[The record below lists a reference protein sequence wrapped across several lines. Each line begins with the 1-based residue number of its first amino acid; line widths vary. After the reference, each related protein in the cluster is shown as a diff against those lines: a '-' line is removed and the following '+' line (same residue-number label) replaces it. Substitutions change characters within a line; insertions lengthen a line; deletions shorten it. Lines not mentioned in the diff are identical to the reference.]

1 MTERIP
7 SPALLLDASTPWMH
21 AGVLEKGRW
30 LALER
35 GEGDALT
42 LLPALIE
49 SALKKSG
56 KSLSDIRAYIHC
68 EGPGALLGLRLASMM
83 VEAWRAGEG
92 NAKPLYAYR
101 SLAAA
106 AALLALDRK
115 DAAYRVATPF
125 RKGSYNVL
133 TPGGAENE
141 LLDEAAFN
149 ALAGTR
155 YLIPQR
161 HIKNAPVG
169 ETPLVYDLTRLPEAL
184 AANPELLRPADKAT
198 AYAPHYA
205 EYKLWDGRRHKVESP
220 VHA

>member
-7 SPALLLDASTPWMH
+7 GPALLLDASTPWMH
-21 AGVLEKGRW
+21 AGVLEKGHW
-30 LALER
+30 QALER

-42 LLPALIE
+42 LLPALVE
-49 SALKKSG
+49 AVLKKSG
-56 KSLSDIRAYIHC
+56 CKFSDIRAYIHC

-106 AALLALDRK
+106 SAILALDSK
-115 DAAYRVATPF
+115 DATYLVATPF
-125 RKGSYNVL
+125 RKGSYNVF

-141 LLDEAAFN
+141 LLDETAFN
-149 ALAGTR
+149 VLSGTR

-161 HIKNAPVG
+161 HIKNAPTG

-184 AANPELLRPADKAT
+184 ATNPALLRPAEKAD

-205 EYKLWDGRRHKVESP
+205 EYKLWDGRRHKAESP
-220 VHA
+220 VNA

>member
-1 MTERIP
+1 MKPYE

-21 AGVLEKGRW
+21 AGVLEGTAW

-42 LLPALIE
+42 LLPELVKNALQN
-49 SALKKSG
+49 SG
-56 KSLSDIRAYIHC
+56 KKISDVRTFIHC

-83 VEAWRAGEG
+83 IEAWRASAEG
-92 NAKPLYAYR
+92 KTTLLCYR
-101 SLAAA
+101 SLTVASAIIS
-106 AALLALDRK
+106 LDAK
-115 DAAYRVATPF
+115 DADYCVATPF

-133 TPGGAENE
+133 TPNGAESE

-149 ALAGTR
+149 AITTTR

-161 HIKNAPVG
+161 HIKNNPVG
-169 ETPLVYDLTRLPEAL
+169 ETPLVYDLTRMPEAI
-184 AANPELLRPADKAT
+184 AANTSLLHSSGNAT

-205 EYKLWDGRRHKVESP
+205 EYKLWDGQRHK
-220 VHA
+220 AQ